1 MPRSMLRE
9 VASRMPI
16 SIARKRIQKQD
27 HANTRHVCSYKRSLR
42 RVPPPLSLSLSL
54 SLSLTSFQ
62 IFPKFSKLKL
72 RDTQR
77 RLYLSVDHLTVRF
90 IFRVN
95 GCAFVT
101 QRGENRCAKP
111 LVRLTK
117 WTFQRRSWSRVN
129 RNDRFFEIS
138 TIVRVKVWISEMS
151 SINFF
156 KIDGKMNKEVQMNK
170 ARASR
175 KIFPFILNFSL
186 EISQIL
192 DNGLSMIS
200 MNFSPLFLHRFTI
213 DFSDSCS
220 DSWGSGIE
228 GNITQR

>member
-27 HANTRHVCSYKRSLR
+27 HANTRHVCSYKRSLT
-42 RVPPPLSLSLSL
+42 RVSLAL

-62 IFPKFSKLKL
+62 TFPKFCKLKL

-77 RLYLSVDHLTVRF
+77 RLYLCVDHLTVRF

-101 QRGENRCAKP
+101 QRAENRCAKP
-111 LVRLTK
+111 LVRPNERFNATADPEWSK
-117 WTFQRRSWSRVN
+117 RSIFRKFRRLFAWERESAKYQVLIFLKCDS
-129 RNDRFFEIS
+129 
-138 TIVRVKVWISEMS
+138 
-151 SINFF
+151 
-156 KIDGKMNKEVQMNK
+156 KMNKEVHK
-170 ARASR
+170 ARVSC
-175 KIFPFILNFSL
+175 KIFILYFFPWKFPKFL
-186 EISQIL
+186 RMYFRWFQWIFHL
-192 DNGLSMIS
+192 R
-200 MNFSPLFLHRFTI
+200 FLHRFTI
-213 DFSDSCS
+213 DSS
-220 DSWGSGIE
+220 DSWGSTNP